1 MKSVADRIDYLGDLE
16 KASHRTEAQ
25 QREVDGRAGRFGIY
39 EENEGGGQVTAWQ
52 VPRQGQPLGPSPV
65 FLGPQWS
72 VGPAPDNYGA
82 IVLDKRNGST
92 ALLPPGSWLIRY
104 EDGGEVVGIDAA
116 AFAEAYTFLGA
127 VGTDVTKKRAE
138 PVTDEV
144 NLDPGA
150 PEPADA
156 ARPLEQRSNG
166 VGEGS
171 TGDGAPDYIRNLQ
184 AEAWKLGYAARVNE
198 EPLLREG
205 REQAIRNDER
215 SALNAIILAQ
225 RNGSERVSLGID
237 GFIKHVLA
245 DNGRLRHDLMQA
257 IERAEYW
264 QRKATAEDQAGIYAD
279 EERTPREQ
287 EVVDAL
293 GKAASEAAA
302 RHLPP
307 LTEQG
312 LDTPPPAPDA
322 APSDN
327 EISDF

>member
-1 MKSVADRIDYLGDLE
+1 MAERIDYLGGLE
-16 KASHRTEAQ
+16 KAGHRTEAE
-25 QREVDGRAGRFGIY
+25 QREIDGRAGRFGIY
-39 EENEGGGQVTAWQ
+39 EEKEGGAQVTAWQ
-52 VPRQGQPLGPSPV
+52 VPRQGQPLGPSPA

-92 ALLPPGSWLIRY
+92 ALLPPGAWLIRY
-104 EDGGEVVGIDAA
+104 EDGGEVVGIDGA

-138 PVTDEV
+138 PLTDEV

-150 PEPADA
+150 PEPAEA

-166 VGEGS
+166 GAVGS
-171 TGDGAPDYIRNLQ
+171 TGGEVPGVTTIEIIQ
-184 AEAWKLGYAARVNE
+184 EQAWKAGYAARVNE

-215 SALNAIILAQ
+215 AALNAIILAQ
-225 RNGSERVSLGID
+225 RSGSERVALGID
-237 GFIKHVLA
+237 GFVKHVLA
-245 DNGRLRHDLMQA
+245 DNERLRKDLAFA

-264 QRKATAEDQAGIYAD
+264 QAKAARPVMDEDQAGIYAS
-279 EERTPREQ
+279 EEPTEIMGEHKPF
-287 EVVDAL
+287 DMPP
-293 GKAASEAAA
+293 KAGAF
-302 RHLPP
+302 HLPP

-312 LDTPPPAPDA
+312 LDTGPNVGEVRNDGPLPED
-322 APSDN
+322 
-327 EISDF
+327 